1 MSMRND
7 YTIAPCEW
15 HQHFLAI
22 ILLALFA
29 ATAHA
34 QTRCSATGVMAGEKF
49 VANNCAVAIY
59 GDQHSVTLGFN
70 EDPIS
75 PKEMEDFQSSA
86 YANSTKDGKERT
98 MLLLAFC
105 PGGGKEVASAGSVK
119 SIDFGMSHAK
129 SAMASAQ
136 WVVQAP
142 KDFKVDKISGDLKP
156 GGNLVG
162 KITGSRSSDGRPYMW
177 DLTFDVTLPSKD
189 AASGVTCGK

>member
-1 MSMRND
+1 MLMGNGC
-7 YTIAPCEW
+7 TTTPCEW
-15 HQHFLAI
+15 HRHFLAAF
-22 ILLALFA
+22 LLALFA

-34 QTRCSATGVMAGEKF
+34 QNKCSATGVMAREKF
-49 VANNCAVAIY
+49 VANNCAAALY
-59 GDQHSVTLGFN
+59 SDQHSVTLWFN
-70 EDPIS
+70 ETPIS

-86 YANSTKDGKERT
+86 YATSTKDGKERT

-105 PGGGKEVASAGSVK
+105 PGGGKAVASAGSIK

-156 GGNLVG
+156 GGSLVG
-162 KITGSRSSDGRPYMW
+162 RITGSRSSDGRPYAW
-177 DLTFDVTLPSKD
+177 DLTFDVTLPTRD
-189 AASGVTCGK
+189 AASGITCGK